1 MKKES
6 QTSLIYKKELLLT
19 ERIKEIM
26 KDNNLSK
33 DRLMQELARI
43 GYAYD
48 KLLDNTLKIV
58 RVADVNQKKLMHALE
73 IEKEKIHL
81 QQIVRDQAKDIQDK
95 YRKLEE
101 QTALFKEMAET
112 KSRFFANISHEFRT
126 PLTLIMGPLEQ
137 MLQESQTKEEKRKIS
152 LMLRNSQ
159 RMLGLINQLLELAK
173 FESGKME
180 LKTCK
185 QNLVP
190 FLKGLV
196 TTFELLSSQNDL
208 DLVFENQKSNI
219 SIYYDREKMEEVI
232 FNLLLNSIKFTPPG
246 GRITIKVTDNPEIDS
261 DFPCGFVSISISDT
275 GPGIPSERL
284 EHIFDR
290 FYQGDASNESKYKGS
305 GIGLAIAR
313 EIIELHHGD
322 IEVISSTDQATSGT
336 EFIVR
341 LPMGNSHLKPDEIV
355 ISSSEMKNNHT
366 LDIRREIKE
375 LYMSEKEEKD
385 YAFGNRI
392 QPEDPLFPNEP
403 EQLKSNQEII
413 LVVEDNPDSRNYIK
427 STLNSFYTIME
438 AKTGREGLQKSQ
450 KIIPDLIILDVLLPE
465 MNGYEICMIL
475 KNDIRTSHIPIILL
489 TAKAAEEDIIR
500 GLNSGADDYVIKPY
514 NTRILAARV
523 HNLIEL
529 RKQFQQNLKRE
540 MTEQPT
546 RIFSSRLDQDFLED
560 LQRVVRDNLSDPN
573 FNVHLLCKKLYM
585 SRPTVYRKILAMSGE
600 SPNEFIRSYRLQLAS
615 QLLKN
620 RHETILDI
628 AMKVGFSSANYFC
641 KCFKNKYHNTPAV
654 YREINSR

>member
-81 QQIVRDQAKDIQDK
+81 QQIVRDQAKDILDK

-137 MLQESQTKEEKRKIS
+137 MLQESRTKEEKRKIN

-173 FESGKME
+173 FESGKMT

-196 TTFELLSSQNDL
+196 TTFELLSSQNEL

-246 GRITIKVTDNPEIDS
+246 GRITIKVTDNPEKAS
-261 DFPCGFVSISISDT
+261 DFPLGFVSISVSDT
-275 GPGIPSERL
+275 GSGIPSERL

-322 IEVISSTDQATSGT
+322 IEVISSTDLATSGT

-341 LPMGNSHLKPDEIV
+341 LPMGNSHLKPDEII
-355 ISSSEMKNNHT
+355 ISSSEIKDNRTHN
-366 LDIRREIKE
+366 IQREIKE

-385 YAFGNRI
+385 YAFGNLI
-392 QPEDPLFPNEP
+392 QSEDTTFSNEP
-403 EQLKSNQEII
+403 EQLKSNEEII

-475 KNDIRTSHIPIILL
+475 KNDIRTSHIPIVLL

-500 GLNSGADDYVIKPY
+500 GLNCGADDYVIKPY

-615 QLLKN
+615 QLLKSS
-620 RHETILDI
+620 HETILDI